1 MFECVRISHGMSEQ
15 VGKAQARTS
24 LEGGEEKAGQ
34 VRKGQDKSEKVM
46 TGQDKTNVGH
56 KGLFWF

>member
-1 MFECVRISHGMSEQ
+1 MACQNR
-15 VGKAQARTS
+15 
-24 LEGGEEKAGQ
+24 LERHKPGPAKWGGEEKAGK

>member
-1 MFECVRISHGMSEQ
+1 MCLNKSWHVRTGWK
-15 VGKAQARTS
+15 GTS
-24 LEGGEEKAGQ
+24 QDQLRGGEEKAGQ

-46 TGQDKTNVGH
+46 TGQDKTNFGH